1 MAEMFN
7 CPNCGAPITADRCIY
22 CGTTFIDWTA
32 VDMEKANYIKIK
44 HDGHIALVK
53 AYVRGTNMRLEFP
66 QMTPWERIT
75 YYHVKAP
82 DAMFI
87 DATLECVPYKPVGY
101 GDAGEVWYIDI
112 DSSKADLQEAGEL
125 LHNTMEED
133 DGT

>member
-32 VDMEKANYIKIK
+32 IDMEKANYIKIK
-44 HDGHIALVK
+44 HDGHIVLVK
-53 AYVRGTNMRLEFP
+53 AYIRGANMRLEFP

-75 YYHVKAP
+75 YYQAKPP

-101 GDAGEVWYIDI
+101 GDAGEVLYINI
-112 DSSKADLQEAGEL
+112 DSSKADLQEAGEMI
-125 LHNTMEED
+125 HDTMEED
-133 DGT
+133 DGA